1 MRRMAFGAAL
11 GSALIGAGATEV
23 RAQNAAG
30 DASTIEEI
38 IVTAQRRAESV
49 QDVPIAIAAF
59 GASTIEAAGVAN
71 ITGLNGLAPN
81 IVVQTQ
87 GLVANVPMVAIR
99 GMGSADPDP
108 NADPKVSTVI
118 DGVYIPYVSGTMLDV
133 FDLERVEI
141 LKGPQG
147 VLFGKNNL
155 SGTINII
162 TARPTDDAQ
171 GEVRA
176 TVGSNGLRQV
186 RGKFNTG
193 LFADGKLAAKLAVNV
208 REYDGYSTNVIT
220 GSDLNREVAQSVR
233 GAVTYRPTDAVTSTL
248 VVDHLKQK
256 TRGPAPHV
264 VDNGSAAYRQLPD
277 IVKTDVRKAAV
288 VFDPFANTE
297 SYGGSW
303 STDVD
308 VGAGQVSAV
317 VGYRHID
324 YLTRGD
330 FDGLL
335 TPVPGFDVTRSF
347 SGRSKSGELRYVSE
361 AGRRLDYVVGAF
373 LQSDDFS
380 QANTV
385 LSSPIATS
393 LSNLNQKTKSWAVFA
408 LANLHVTEALTLSA
422 GGRYSHDNKR
432 YAITTRVTN
441 NGVFVPTSSFTG
453 SFEESWSE
461 FTPRLT
467 AEYTF
472 APDVMAY
479 ANYSRGYKAGG
490 FNSRG
495 TVPENVGPYEPETVT
510 AYEVGAKTDLF
521 DRKLRFN
528 AAVFY
533 NEFKD
538 LQGAVTK
545 QGALRTENVTI
556 NVAAAE
562 TYGVELEAIF
572 KPTRALTINANFA
585 RLYAKYTDFCADVDG
600 VFTTTG
606 APEAGQCGPA
616 MPVLLGGRPNGTFVV
631 PVDSTNLD
639 LANAPKYSASL
650 SVGYK
655 IDAPFGAV
663 GLHGDARYT
672 SRYNTWGRSNNVAY
686 YRDEVVLLNG
696 HISIEP
702 SNERWSVSL
711 YGRNLTNQKVMS
723 GAVSAGA
730 TPIQQYYQAPREF
743 GVDLTARF

>member
-11 GSALIGAGATEV
+11 GSALIGAGAQQA
-23 RAQNAAG
+23 RAQGAARES
-30 DASTIEEI
+30 ATIEEL

-59 GASTIEAAGVAN
+59 GANTIEAAGVAN

-81 IVVQTQ
+81 VVVQTQ
-87 GLVANVPMVAIR
+87 GLVANVPMVSIR

-118 DGVYIPYVSGTMLDV
+118 DGVYIPYVSGTMLDL
-133 FDLERVEI
+133 FDIERVEI

-155 SGTINII
+155 AGTINVI

-171 GEVRA
+171 AELRA
-176 TVGSNGLRQV
+176 SVGSNGLRQF

-193 LFADGKLAAKLAVNV
+193 LFASAKLAAKLAVNL
-208 REYDGYSTNVIT
+208 RDYDGYSTNVIT
-220 GSDLNREVAQSVR
+220 GHDLNREVAQSLR
-233 GAVTYRPTDAVTSTL
+233 GAVVYRPTDAVTSTL
-248 VVDHLKQK
+248 VVDHVKQK

-277 IVKTDVRKAAV
+277 IVKTDIRKAAV
-288 VFDPFANTE
+288 VFDPFANTQ

-303 STDVD
+303 SNDVD
-308 VGAGQVSAV
+308 VGAGQVTAV

-335 TPVPGFDVTRSF
+335 TPAPGFDVTRDF
-347 SGRSKSGELRYVSE
+347 SGRSKSAELRYVSE

-380 QANTV
+380 QSNVV

-393 LSNLNQKTKSWAVFA
+393 RSALNQTTESWAVFA
-408 LANLHVTEALTLSA
+408 LTNLRVTEALTLSA

-432 YAITTRVTN
+432 YAISTRVTN

-453 SFEESWSE
+453 DFEESWSE

-467 AEYTF
+467 AEYQF
-472 APDVMAY
+472 APDIMAY

-495 TVPENVGPYEPETVT
+495 TVPENVGPYKPETVT
-510 AYEVGAKTDLF
+510 AYELGAKTDLL
-521 DRKLRFN
+521 DGRLRVN
-528 AAVFY
+528 AAAFY
-533 NEFKD
+533 NAFKD

-545 QGALRTENVTI
+545 PGALRPENVTI

-562 TYGVELEAIF
+562 TYGLELDAIL
-572 KPTRALTINANFA
+572 KPTRGLTISGNVA
-585 RLYAKYTDFCADVDG
+585 RLYASYTGFCADVDG
-600 VFTTTG
+600 VFTNG
-606 APEAGQCGPA
+606 AAEVGQCGPA
-616 MPVLLGGRPNGTFVV
+616 TPVLLGGVPNGTFAV

-650 SVGYK
+650 SVDYRVDVPLG
-655 IDAPFGAV
+655 V
-663 GLHGDARYT
+663 VSVHGDARYT

-686 YRDEVVLLNG
+686 YRDAVVLMNG
-696 HISIEP
+696 HIALETTD
-702 SNERWSVSL
+702 ERWSVSV
-711 YGRNLTNQKVMS
+711 YGRNLTNRKVMS

>member
-11 GSALIGAGATEV
+11 GTALVGAWATGA
-23 RAQNAAG
+23 RAQEAAG
-30 DASTIEEI
+30 QAATIEEI
-38 IVTAQRRAESV
+38 IITAQRRAESV

-59 GASTIEAAGVAN
+59 SANTIEAAGVAN

-155 SGTINII
+155 AGTINII
-162 TARPTDDAQ
+162 TARPTDDMQA
-171 GEVRA
+171 EMRA
-176 TVGSNGLRQV
+176 TVGSNGLRQF

-193 LFADGKLAAKLAVNV
+193 RFADGVLAAKLAVNV

-220 GSDLNREVAQSVR
+220 GHNLNREVAQSLR
-233 GAVTYRPTDAVTSTL
+233 GAVVFRPAEAVTSTL

-264 VDNGSAAYRQLPD
+264 VDNGSAAYRALPD

-303 STDVD
+303 ATDVD
-308 VGAGQVSAV
+308 VGAGQVTAV
-317 VGYRHID
+317 LGYRHID

-335 TPVPGFDVTRSF
+335 TPVPGFDVTRDF
-347 SGRSKSGELRYVSE
+347 IGKSKSAELRYVSE
-361 AGRRLDYVVGAF
+361 AGKRLDYVVGAF

-380 QANTV
+380 QNNKV

-393 LSNLNQKTKSWAVFA
+393 LSALNQKTESWALFA

-422 GGRYSHDNKR
+422 GGRYSHDQKK
-432 YAITTRVTN
+432 YAISTRVTN
-441 NGVFVPTSSFTG
+441 NGVFVPTSSFAG
-453 SFEESWSE
+453 QFEESWSE

-467 AEYTF
+467 AEYQF

-479 ANYSRGYKAGG
+479 ANYARGYKAGG

-510 AYEVGAKTDLF
+510 AYEVGAKTDLM
-521 DRKLRFN
+521 DRRLRFN
-528 AAVFY
+528 AAIFY
-533 NEFKD
+533 NDFKD

-545 QGALRTENVTI
+545 QGALRPENVTI

-562 TYGVELEAIF
+562 TYGLELEVIL
-572 KPTRALTINANFA
+572 KPSRNFTINANFA

-600 VFTTTG
+600 VFTNG
-606 APEAGQCGPA
+606 APEVGQCGPA
-616 MPVLLGGRPNGTFVV
+616 TPVRLGGVANGTFVV
-631 PVDSTNLD
+631 PVDSSNLD

-650 SVGYK
+650 SVDYK
-655 IDAPFGAV
+655 IDAPFGVV

-672 SRYNTWGRSNNVAY
+672 SRYNTWGRSNNIAY
-686 YRDEVVLLNG
+686 YRDEVVLVNG
-696 HISIEP
+696 HISLET
-702 SNERWSVSL
+702 SDDRWSVSL

-723 GAVSAGA
+723 GAISAGA
-730 TPIQQYYQAPREF
+730 TPIQQYYQPPREF